1 MSHRQD
7 DVRAVLDQVK
17 ADGRTA
23 LTAPECKTVCD
34 AYGIPLPQEGLADSP
49 AAAVA
54 IADQIMEDWPW
65 MWIATALFIAG
76 LAYSYFK
83 NKVD

>member
-1 MSHRQD
+1 MDTAEIED
-7 DVRAVLDQVK
+7 DNPAASDELVAQKEVLDESEEDF
-17 ADGRTA
+17 DGFDGSWDY
-23 LTAPECKTVCD
+23 EW
-34 AYGIPLPQEGLADSP
+34 
-49 AAAVA
+49 VA

>member
-1 MSHRQD
+1 MDTAEIED
-7 DVRAVLDQVK
+7 DNPAASDELVAQKEVLDETEEDF
-17 ADGRTA
+17 DGFDGSWDY
-23 LTAPECKTVCD
+23 EW
-34 AYGIPLPQEGLADSP
+34 
-49 AAAVA
+49 VA

>member
-1 MSHRQD
+1 MDTAEIED
-7 DVRAVLDQVK
+7 DNPAASDELVAQKEVLDEAEVDF
-17 ADGRTA
+17 DGFDGSWDY
-23 LTAPECKTVCD
+23 EW
-34 AYGIPLPQEGLADSP
+34 
-49 AAAVA
+49 VA

>member
-1 MSHRQD
+1 MDTSEVED
-7 DVRAVLDQVK
+7 DNPAASDELVAQKEVLDE
-17 ADGRTA
+17 AEEDFDGFDGSWDY
-23 LTAPECKTVCD
+23 EW
-34 AYGIPLPQEGLADSP
+34 
-49 AAAVA
+49 VA
-54 IADQIMEDWPW
+54 IADQVMEDWPW